1 VSSNETKAAVDG
13 KGLKKGTIG
22 IFGIVFF
29 VIAAAAPMAGMT
41 GAVPVAIVLGSGA
54 GAPGAYLLVGLVLVL
69 FSVGYAA
76 MTHRVTNAG
85 AFFAYVGR
93 GLGTNAG
100 VGSAFVSMVAYLTV
114 QWAVY
119 GFFGA
124 IAAGQMAAQFGI
136 DLPWYVWSLIAVAI
150 ATALSILRVD
160 VGAKVLGVLMI
171 AEILSMLVAGIAALV
186 DGGPEGW
193 NLAASFS
200 PSSIFAGGL
209 LGTAG
214 IAFAFAFASFI
225 GFEATAIYG
234 EETKDPKRSVPRATY
249 LAVGIIT
256 AIFAIVS
263 FGMITAMGASE
274 AVNKTVEWSS
284 VDGVPLANP
293 ANVLIT
299 VANQSV
305 GTWLGTLIGW
315 LILTSLFAATVAFQ
329 NSASRYLF
337 ALGRGGVLPTSIAK
351 VNGRGAPQNASII
364 TTVLSVLVIL
374 YFQLNGLDPI
384 LNLFY
389 WMSGLAVIAIVLVEI
404 LVSLAV
410 IVFFSK
416 HAEGEG
422 VFTRLIAPLLGL
434 VGLAFG
440 LYLLMS
446 RFALL
451 AGTTAADV
459 DPTVTPWAQ
468 SMTGTVIMAIPFVA
482 LVVGYLIGLARK
494 ENDEAVKDLVS

>member
-1 VSSNETKAAVDG
+1 VSSDEIKATEDS
-13 KGLKKGTIG
+13 KGLQKGTIG
-22 IFGIVFF
+22 IVGIVFF
-29 VIAAAAPMAGMT
+29 VIAAAAPLAGMT

-93 GLGTNAG
+93 GLGASAG
-100 VGSAFVSMVAYLTV
+100 VGSALVSMVAYLTV
-114 QWAVY
+114 QWAIY

-124 IAAGQMAAQFGI
+124 VAAGQMAAQFGL
-136 DLPWYVWSLIAVAI
+136 DLPWYAWALFAVVI
-150 ATALSILRVD
+150 ATILSILRVD
-160 VGAKVLGVLMI
+160 VGAKVLGVLMV
-171 AEILSMLVAGIAALV
+171 AEIASMLLAGIAALI

-234 EETKDPKRSVPRATY
+234 EETRDPKQSVPRATY

-263 FGMITAMGASE
+263 FGMVTAMGASK
-274 AVNKTVEWSS
+274 AVEKTVEWSS
-284 VDGVPLANP
+284 VGDVPLANP

-315 LILTSLFAATVAFQ
+315 LILTSLFAGTVAFQ
-329 NSASRYLF
+329 NSAARYLF
-337 ALGRGGVLPTSIAK
+337 ALGRGGVLPRAMAK
-351 VNGRGAPQNASII
+351 VNGRGAPQNASIV
-364 TTVLSVLVIL
+364 TTVLAVVVIL
-374 YFQLNGLDPI
+374 YFQLKGLDPI

-404 LVSLAV
+404 LVSIAV
-410 IVFFSK
+410 IAFFAK
-416 HAEGEG
+416 NADGEG
-422 VFTRLIAPLLGL
+422 IFTRVIAPALGL
-434 VGLAFG
+434 VGLTFG

-451 AGTTAADV
+451 AGTTAPDV

-468 SMTGTVIMAIPFVA
+468 SMTGTVLIAVPFIA
-482 LVVGYLIGLARK
+482 LIIGYLVGVARK
-494 ENDEAVKDLVS
+494 ENDSAIKDLVS